1 MELKKRPGRFEAQEL
16 VLVKS
21 IVSKLIS
28 KAPFLEKERED
39 IEQILILKLWKK
51 RKVYLPMPG
60 ASLNTYLY
68 KVLKNEAI
76 DILRTRTTDKRI
88 IEKYIVPLEEKLN
101 EGDRR
106 TFDDLI
112 SEKIASYTSENLLE
126 NIILKEQIMIARNK
140 LSIFQQNIF
149 KLREEGFTIR
159 RIAKHLRKPWS
170 TVKDE
175 MKRIQNIFC
184 DEGLG
189 KYVK

>member
-51 RKVYLPMPG
+51 RKAYLPMPG